1 MSRPSK
7 VSLSVII
14 AILCLIIVI
23 LLVYVS
29 VNDTMTL
36 REERVEL
43 FDKIEYLEGQVEQ
56 KDFAYTAASME
67 IDNLEQV
74 IASKD
79 ELILELK
86 VDKEINDKT
95 LTVLKVAVIYIQEM
109 QGKMD
114 HYDIAY
120 PEFIFDTILDDSYYE
135 EIEEQVEYFDSI
147 EEGN

>member
-1 MSRPSK
+1 MYKPSK
-7 VSLSVII
+7 VSLWIII
-14 AILCLIIVI
+14 AVLCLIITY

-67 IDNLEQV
+67 IDNLEQI

-135 EIEEQVEYFDSI
+135 EIEEQVEYFEGV
-147 EEGN
+147 EE

>member
-1 MSRPSK
+1 MSKPSK
-7 VSLSVII
+7 VSLWIIISV
-14 AILCLIIVI
+14 LCLIITY

>member
-67 IDNLEQV
+67 IDNLEQI

-79 ELILELK
+79 ELILELQ
-86 VDKEINDKT
+86 VKEGMLVKYQEWLSYCTTYIEYMQ
-95 LTVLKVAVIYIQEM
+95 TVMIYN
-109 QGKMD
+109 GL
-114 HYDIAY
+114 AY
-120 PEFIFDTILDDSYYE
+120 PEFIMESALADDYFE
-135 EIEEQVEYFDSI
+135 ELEEQVEFFDSI

>member
-135 EIEEQVEYFDSI
+135 EIEEQVEYFEGV
-147 EEGN
+147 EE